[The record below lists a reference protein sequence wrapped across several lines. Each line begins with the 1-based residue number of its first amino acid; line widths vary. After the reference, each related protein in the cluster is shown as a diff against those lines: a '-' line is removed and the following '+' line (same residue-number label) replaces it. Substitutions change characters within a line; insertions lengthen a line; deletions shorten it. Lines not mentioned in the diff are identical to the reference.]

1 MLAISSKSKYGL
13 SAALTL
19 AKHFDEGLV
28 QIKDIARQNNI
39 PAQYLAQIFAQLT
52 KSNIIQ
58 SVRGKR
64 GGYKL
69 SRSPTKITIL
79 EILEVLEGG
88 FEFSEKGNVHD
99 DPLIELFSEAEFKLK
114 DIFQI
119 TLTDILL
126 RHEAKKNIIHY
137 EI

>member
-1 MLAISSKSKYGL
+1 
-13 SAALTL
+13 L

-126 RHEAKKNIIHY
+126 RHETKKNIIHY